1 MQLRTEKVSPD
12 VAGLGVDSE
21 DTLEAGGDRLEFGSV
36 SAVEVLVVLHPERQR
51 GVTDRLP
58 AAPPHAQHKVLRS
71 AQHTTHH
78 RHTHTRYRFWGIVD
92 LWCVTVSIHFGI
104 NSYRIC

>member
-12 VAGLGVDSE
+12 VSGLGVDPE

-58 AAPPHAQHKVLRS
+58 AAPPHAQHKVLSS
-71 AQHTTHH
+71 AQHTQELN
-78 RHTHTRYRFWGIVD
+78 IV
-92 LWCVTVSIHFGI
+92 LFVGHLSRSVIGQSCKLLLVLIT
-104 NSYRIC
+104 